1 MAAPVAALIAK
12 AAITAATDKRT
23 WKALTV
29 VFTAAFMPLILAVLV
44 MMSFMEGGASH
55 NADAVKLA
63 FDGGSLPSGTPAEY
77 GQRVADMR
85 TAFGKLDQAIAQ
97 LNIAP
102 TDGSLD
108 STRVKAVFYSLY
120 FGADSLQGVDYGA
133 FAACFVKTET
143 RTRTVT
149 NPDSTQTQESYT
161 VHVPLNSLP
170 QIYAN
175 LEKALGKT
183 ISADDEANAVQI
195 YSEAKY
201 GTPAPTET
209 DSADMWGDWTPSAYS
224 TPSGGTVPA
233 GDTGARAVQ
242 LAKSRLGDPYSEEL
256 RGTESYTDCS
266 YLVLWSYRQLG
277 VQRPGTAAEQ
287 GQYCVDHGLTVSKEQ
302 LAPGDLVFW
311 SFEPNGRYM
320 NITHVAIYAGDGMV
334 VSASSTQ
341 GKVIYCKIFDAGAQ
355 VLYGRPYGK

>member
-12 AAITAATDKRT
+12 AAIAAATDKRT
-23 WKALTV
+23 WKGFAV
-29 VFTAAFMPLILAVLV
+29 VLAAVFMPFILAVLV
-44 MMSFMEGGASH
+44 MMSFLSGGASH

-63 FDGGSLPSGTPAEY
+63 FQGGSLPSGTPTEY
-77 GQRVADMR
+77 QQHVTGMR
-85 TAFGKLDQAIAQ
+85 DAFGKLDQAISR

-108 STRVKAVFYSLY
+108 SIRVKAVFYSLY
-120 FGADSLQGVDYGA
+120 VGADSLRGVDYNA
-133 FAACFVKTET
+133 FASCFVKTET

-149 NPDSTQTQESYT
+149 NPDGTQTQETYAA
-161 VHVPLNSLP
+161 HVPLDSMP

-175 LEKALGKT
+175 LEKTLGRT
-183 ISADDEANAVQI
+183 ISSDEKANATQI
-195 YSEAKY
+195 YYEAKY
-201 GTPAPTET
+201 GTSAPTET

-224 TPSGGTVPA
+224 GASGSTVPA
-233 GDTGARAVQ
+233 GNTGVRAVQ

-256 RGTESYTDCS
+256 RGTENYTDCS
-266 YLVLWSYRQLG
+266 YLALWTYRQLG
-277 VQRPGTAAEQ
+277 VQLPGTAAEQ
-287 GQYCVDHGLTVSKEQ
+287 GQYCVEHGLTVPKDQ